1 MYCCGYDI
9 FIENK
14 KNKLYR
20 LISNKYNIKELNKK
34 MMEKK
39 IHSPVNNALK
49 GELGLQQFFK
59 FLLTHKRARTHEA
72 TIYASPTISLN
83 TLTCLFMLRLQ
94 SSLMSK

>member
-20 LISNKYNIKELNKK
+20 LISNKYNIKKRNKK

-39 IHSPVNNALK
+39 NKL
-49 GELGLQQFFK
+49 
-59 FLLTHKRARTHEA
+59 
-72 TIYASPTISLN
+72 
-83 TLTCLFMLRLQ
+83 
-94 SSLMSK
+94 SSE